1 MIPGNTTLRIEV
13 WDSNTFI
20 DTFIGS
26 SEIDLEDRF
35 FSTDF
40 RSLKELPVEIRPL
53 KNDASEVVMGNVK
66 LWAEIMLKSEANRKI
81 Y

>member
-40 RSLKELPVEIRPL
+40 RSL
-53 KNDASEVVMGNVK
+53 
-66 LWAEIMLKSEANRKI
+66 
-81 Y
+81 